1 MRIRFGGSLFSRV
14 PAVLVVAGVV
24 LLGVGQRVWAQDV
37 PTPPMPSA
45 EAPPS
50 AQAPPGAPSGTQVV
64 QRGSGGAPSYILDDT
79 QQWSVPVLVA
89 QTEGVD
95 LYVQDTSDPQ
105 WLARN
110 YRDFIDKH
118 QYVITTVTQYKRPSA
133 CRASQVQWGNSDAA
147 SINACSLD
155 IAYRIHLL
163 RVDAHLKTISVKM
176 AAMVGHDG
184 QMDPGSVQDQGLE
197 RNWTDLPAD
206 VQEGLQKTTETV
218 AKQMKVY
225 DARVQS
231 VH

>member
-1 MRIRFGGSLFSRV
+1 MRVRFGRSLLM
-14 PAVLVVAGVV
+14 VLVLTLAGRSV
-24 LLGVGQRVWAQDV
+24 LAQ
-37 PTPPMPSA
+37 
-45 EAPPS
+45 APPS

-89 QTEGVD
+89 QTDGVD

-155 IAYRIHLL
+155 IAYRIHQL

-225 DARVQS
+225 DLRVQS

>member
-1 MRIRFGGSLFSRV
+1 MRIHFGRGPL
-14 PAVLVVAGVV
+14 PGLLTLV
-24 LLGVGQRVWAQDV
+24 LLATFAGRPVLAQ
-37 PTPPMPSA
+37 
-45 EAPPS
+45 APPS
-50 AQAPPGAPSGTQVV
+50 AQQPPAGAPGNQVV
-64 QRGSGGAPSYILDDT
+64 QRGSGGAPTYVLDDQ

-89 QTEGVD
+89 QTDGVD

-118 QYVITTVTQYKRPSA
+118 QYVITTVTQYKRASA
-133 CRASQVQWGNSDAA
+133 CRASQVAWGNSDAA

-155 IAYRIHLL
+155 IAYRIHQL

-184 QMDPGSVQDQGLE
+184 QIDPGSVQDQGLE

-225 DARVQS
+225 DLRVQS